1 MSYLLLENYIK
12 SIIEKNKIKE
22 LHVFDFDMTLY
33 NHNKKDWFEDVM
45 LNLKKSLKD
54 PSVRVILCTAREK
67 SENFILKTEKLLSTR
82 KMSLEDFNECYFKS
96 IHRKEKTPIYKS
108 NVILDEVSS
117 NTNIVKVKFWDDR
130 EDTLNQ
136 VKKDLKKYNENI
148 IYIPVNPLKIA

>member
-12 SIIEKNKIKE
+12 SIIEKNTIKE

>member
-12 SIIEKNKIKE
+12 SIIEKNTIKE

-33 NHNKKDWFEDVM
+33 NHNKKDWFKNVM
-45 LNLKKSLKD
+45 LNLKKSLND
-54 PSVRVILCTAREK
+54 PNIRVILCTARNK
-67 SENFILKTEKLLSTR
+67 SENLILNTERLLSTC
-82 KMSLEDFNECYFKS
+82 KMSLEDFDECYFKS

-117 NTNIVKVKFWDDR
+117 NTNIIKVKFWDDR

-148 IYIPVNPLKIA
+148 IYIPINPSKIA